1 MPKPHTK
8 KGSEKWRPDAFSAVV
23 IGVSAGGLKALST
36 LLPMLPKPF
45 PLPVLVVQH
54 RLADSDD
61 FLATSLDRIC
71 AVRVKEAKE
80 KEKLKAGCVYLA
92 PANYHLLVERDETL
106 SLSIDDREN
115 YSRPSV
121 DVLFESAAYVWS
133 SRLIGIVLTGA
144 NADGARGAA
153 LIKERGGT
161 VIVQDPAT
169 AERPEMPQ
177 AAKISA
183 DYVLTIQKIGELLK
197 TLTVRSPDCDRVESS
212 TERNPR

>member
-23 IGVSAGGLKALST
+23 IGVSAGGLEALST
-36 LLPMLPKPF
+36 LLPMLPKNF
-45 PLPVLVVQH
+45 PLPILVVQH
-54 RLADSDD
+54 RLASSDD
-61 FLATSLDRIC
+61 YLAKSLDRIC
-71 AVRVKEAKE
+71 AVHVKEAEE
-80 KEKLKAGCVYLA
+80 KEMLKAGCVYLA

-106 SLSIDDREN
+106 SLSVDEREN

-177 AAKISA
+177 AAKVSA

-197 TLTVRSPDCDRVESS
+197 TLTVRRPDCDRVESS